1 MWYKSNE
8 PSWSPIIKS
17 DIPHS
22 VTSSC
27 VKVLY
32 ILNDRLTDFS
42 GNESDGFLL
51 RSCLGV
57 CVFLLNTCIIGGTI
71 SLPSDWESATMSYPL
86 VAAQRKQK
94 RCEHV
99 RPCCSAG
106 VSRPWC
112 EWCQWRWFTFRSTH
126 NVSNNGDSLMWCF
139 QKILLELLYTSRSNI
154 QQSPLFKYEF
164 CLGSC
169 MS

>member
-8 PSWSPIIKS
+8 PLWSPIVKS

-42 GNESDGFLL
+42 GNKSDGFLL

-71 SLPSDWESATMSYPL
+71 SLPSDWESAAMSYPL
-86 VAAQRKQK
+86 VQLNANKNDASMSALAAVPEFPALGANDASDMGAHLNLPAASQITVTVSCGASKKFARATWRIQVQR
-94 RCEHV
+94 
-99 RPCCSAG
+99 PAI
-106 VSRPWC
+106 
-112 EWCQWRWFTFRSTH
+112 T
-126 NVSNNGDSLMWCF
+126 SLKVWM
-139 QKILLELLYTSRSNI
+139 
-154 QQSPLFKYEF
+154 
-164 CLGSC
+164 CLGLC